1 MDPEEFPV
9 TKYTV
14 QLYYFPFSETVSS
27 IDRDDA
33 PVQVASG
40 VLIKGR
46 SKYFL
51 LTCKHVFDHI
61 KISDVIILT
70 SSGFSVRL
78 PDAIKFVNNDAD
90 SIDMALVELKNERLA
105 ELKSRYSFLPY
116 KNLGFNHVFDEDL
129 FYMLYGYI
137 NKHTELKEQAYFEV
151 ASFAHLTNIRYYKK
165 FEELGFNYD
174 QNISLEYNRRKQSD
188 FEEVRKVG
196 PKDLKGMSGGGIWL
210 SVAGRKRDT
219 YRYLLV
225 GIMIEERLERGF
237 IIGTKIRLIEN
248 ELV

>member
-1 MDPEEFPV
+1 MDPDEFPV

-14 QLYYFPFSETVSS
+14 QLYLFPFSETIRSF
-27 IDRDDA
+27 DRDDA
-33 PVQVASG
+33 PVQIASG
-40 VLIKGR
+40 VLIKR
-46 SKYFL
+46 HKKHFL

-78 PDAIKFVNNDAD
+78 PDEIKFVNNATD
-90 SIDMALVELKNERLA
+90 SIDLALVEIKKERLA
-105 ELKSRYSFLPY
+105 ALKYRYSFLPY
-116 KNLGFNHVFDEDL
+116 KNLGFSHVFDEDL

-151 ASFAHLTNIRYYKK
+151 ASFAHLTNIRYYKR
-165 FEELGFNYD
+165 FEELGFNYNE
-174 QNISLEYNRRKQSD
+174 NISLEYNRRKQSD
-188 FEEVRKVG
+188 FDDTRMIS

-210 SVAGRKRDT
+210 SVAGRKKDT
-219 YRYLLV
+219 YHYLLV

-237 IIGTKIRLIEN
+237 IIGTKIRLIQN
-248 ELV
+248 ELI